1 MSLRDDNTT
10 LAIAA
15 GIVAALIAGGLWA
28 MLVRVT
34 GYEIGYA
41 AWGVGLLVG
50 IAMSR
55 VTVNRSRELAVTA
68 AGFALVGLTAGK
80 VFIFLGSTGALAE
93 ELKSNDEW
101 MAASVAW
108 TMYDERQLD
117 AATLDELDTTIAAG
131 DTLSDAVWL
140 AMTDQAGRTL
150 ETMSADE
157 RDAAARDAAAAT
169 LGRIGVVNGVVGQV
183 TAFDLLWVLLA
194 VGTAFR
200 AMAPAKEEEPAEL
213 QPA

>member
-55 VTVNRSRELAVTA
+55 VTVNRSRQLAVTA

>member
-15 GIVAALIAGGLWA
+15 GIVAALVAGGLWA
-28 MLVRVT
+28 MLVRIT

-41 AWGVGLLVG
+41 AWGVGVLVG
-50 IAMSR
+50 VAMSR
-55 VTVNRSRELAVTA
+55 VTVNRSRQLAVAA

-80 VFIFLGSTGALAE
+80 VFIFLASTGTFAD

-101 MAASVAW
+101 MAAAVAW

-117 AATLDELDTTIAAG
+117 AATMEEVTATIAAG

-140 AMTDQAGRTL
+140 EMTTQAGRTL
-150 ETMSADE
+150 QAMSADE

-169 LGRIGVVNGVVGQV
+169 LGRIGVVNGVVGQL

-194 VGTAFR
+194 VGSAYR
-200 AMAPAKEEEPAEL
+200 AMAAAQQAEPAEL

>member
-15 GIVAALIAGGLWA
+15 GIVAALVAGGLWA
-28 MLVRVT
+28 MLVRIT

-41 AWGVGLLVG
+41 AWGVGVLVG
-50 IAMSR
+50 VAMSR
-55 VTVNRSRELAVTA
+55 VTANRSRQLAVAA

-80 VFIFLGSTGALAE
+80 VFIFLASTGTFAE

-101 MAASVAW
+101 MAAAVAW

-117 AATLDELDTTIAAG
+117 AATMDEVAATIAAG

-140 AMTDQAGRTL
+140 EMTTQAGRTL
-150 ETMSADE
+150 QAMSADE
-157 RDAAARDAAAAT
+157 RNAAARDAAAAT
-169 LGRIGVVNGVVGQV
+169 LGRIGVVNGVVGQL

-194 VGTAFR
+194 VGSAYR
-200 AMAPAKEEEPAEL
+200 AMAAAQQEEPAEL

>member
-15 GIVAALIAGGLWA
+15 GIVAALVAGGLWA
-28 MLVRVT
+28 MLVRIT

-41 AWGVGLLVG
+41 AWGVGVLVG
-50 IAMSR
+50 VAMSR
-55 VTVNRSRELAVTA
+55 VTVNRSRQLAVAA

-80 VFIFLGSTGALAE
+80 VFIFLASTGALAD

-101 MAASVAW
+101 MAAAVAW

-117 AATLDELDTTIAAG
+117 TATMDEVAATIAAG

-140 AMTDQAGRTL
+140 DMTTQAGRTL
-150 ETMSADE
+150 QAMSADE

-169 LGRIGVVNGVVGQV
+169 LGRIGVVSGVVGQL

-194 VGTAFR
+194 VGSAYR
-200 AMAPAKEEEPAEL
+200 AMAAAHEEEPAEL

>member
-15 GIVAALIAGGLWA
+15 GIVAALVAGGLWA
-28 MLVRVT
+28 MLVRAT

-41 AWGVGLLVG
+41 AWGVGVLVG
-50 IAMSR
+50 VAMSR
-55 VTVNRSRELAVTA
+55 VTVNRSRQLAVAA

-80 VFIFLGSTGALAE
+80 VFIFLASTGALAE

-101 MAASVAW
+101 MAAAVAW

-117 AATLDELDTTIAAG
+117 VATMDEVAATIAAG

-140 AMTDQAGRTL
+140 DMTTQAGRTL
-150 ETMSADE
+150 QAMSADE

-169 LGRIGVVNGVVGQV
+169 LGRIGVVNGVVGQL

-194 VGTAFR
+194 VGSAYR
-200 AMAPAKEEEPAEL
+200 AMAAAQEEEPAEL